1 MSSMSNATVRMSFLD
16 AWQDVWAVCFLA
28 RDLLAR
34 DLLARDLLARDP
46 LADCGGAEEWFFP
59 IFVVALTV

>member
-1 MSSMSNATVRMSFLD
+1 MSFLD

-34 DLLARDLLARDP
+34 DLLA
-46 LADCGGAEEWFFP
+46 DCGGAEEWFFP

>member
-34 DLLARDLLARDP
+34 DLLARDP